1 MGIPIAERYTP
12 SGAAS
17 AKRGARGVAQHAA
30 GGVETDL
37 SANIP
42 THERPE
48 EIAGQRSATHRTDR
62 ATRHRRRDADGVGAK
77 STEQAASVSAPARTL
92 ICPSKNRRPIYP
104 AGETMLGSDILR
116 RVRKR

>member
-12 SGAAS
+12 SRAAS
-17 AKRGARGVAQHAA
+17 AKKGALGGVAQHAA

-48 EIAGQRSATHRTDR
+48 VIAGQRRSATHR
-62 ATRHRRRDADGVGAK
+62 APIVRHAIVVVEG
-77 STEQAASVSAPARTL
+77 P
-92 ICPSKNRRPIYP
+92 
-104 AGETMLGSDILR
+104 M
-116 RVRKR
+116 

>member
-1 MGIPIAERYTP
+1 MGIPIAERDTP

-48 EIAGQRSATHRTDR
+48 EIAGQRSATSLRSCDT
-62 ATRHRRRDADGVGAK
+62 
-77 STEQAASVSAPARTL
+77 
-92 ICPSKNRRPIYP
+92 PSSSRGRWR
-104 AGETMLGSDILR
+104 GS
-116 RVRKR
+116 